1 MKVHPPDTAWLIR
14 WIGVLNPNDEI
25 FEKSYKFK
33 RAKVEVE
40 ISEEEE
46 FLRNDDDFYT
56 DLPTLDDKTIRT
68 TNRMRVPKK
77 VQIARRIKLARATA
91 EKARLREEKLVAYR
105 ETLESESDSEFE
117 YQPEA
122 AGNQALQEPLV
133 QQIQTEPSQQQDRDQ
148 KQVSRPIQKDKSL
161 SESDEDYEESPQKKG
176 RKQRPKQTPRGKL
189 SLEALEEA
197 KEAPVHKSSIKTRS
211 MKKSDLTEVNDITTR
226 MGDVNM
232 TDQSQKFII

>member
-1 MKVHPPDTAWLIR
+1 MIDKIDKIVQNFEPPTSIEDAKHKRSIKKTVDLMKVHPPDTAWLIR

-77 VQIARRIKLARATA
+77 V
-91 EKARLREEKLVAYR
+91 
-105 ETLESESDSEFE
+105 
-117 YQPEA
+117 
-122 AGNQALQEPLV
+122 
-133 QQIQTEPSQQQDRDQ
+133 
-148 KQVSRPIQKDKSL
+148 
-161 SESDEDYEESPQKKG
+161 
-176 RKQRPKQTPRGKL
+176 
-189 SLEALEEA
+189 
-197 KEAPVHKSSIKTRS
+197 
-211 MKKSDLTEVNDITTR
+211 
-226 MGDVNM
+226 
-232 TDQSQKFII
+232 